1 MEKALSTEEIAVK
14 FSDYREI
21 VAGFS
26 DLLGV
31 ENQALRDYD
40 VEKVGQLHEQK
51 VKIVSAYRS
60 IVGFFIKN
68 QNLLQEVSEEER
80 LQLKELSQK
89 LNDLMEENEML
100 LKTKMQTNQAVMD
113 SFVKIARVS
122 TAANST
128 SYSAGGKY
136 SPVDSTQS
144 ALTVNR
150 TL

>member
-1 MEKALSTEEIAVK
+1 MEKVLSAEEVAVK
-14 FSDYREI
+14 FNNYREI
-21 VAGFS
+21 VAGFA
-26 DLLGV
+26 DLLSV

-68 QNLLQEVSEEER
+68 QNLLQEISEEER
-80 LQLKELSQK
+80 LQLKELSQR
-89 LNDLMEENEML
+89 LNDLMKENETL

-122 TAANST
+122 TAASST